1 MSSSEPWRNPPPPPQ
16 LDEIRARVPAK
27 SMIPGWLRAWWPAIV
42 WGIVISL
49 ASTDSFSSEH
59 TASVLQ
65 PILKWFYPALTTAQF
80 EVIHH
85 LIRKTAHFC
94 EYFVFYLLLLHAVH
108 GVRKQWQWS
117 SAVIAWAIAA
127 VYSCLDEFH
136 QSFVASRGASP
147 WDSLLDSIGAAV
159 AMFGVYLFLRY
170 RASRAARLSQ

>member
-1 MSSSEPWRNPPPPPQ
+1 
-16 LDEIRARVPAK
+16 
-27 SMIPGWLRAWWPAIV
+27 MIPDWLRAWWPAIV